1 MRTIIKIIM
10 FILIVLPLLS
20 PLLSS
25 PVTAIGLGI
34 GPSELKITN
43 ALRGAEYQRTITVF
57 NPDKERANFTLGV
70 EGEAS
75 DWISLYQLKAPDEP
89 IESIS
94 IPGEGN
100 AAILVKFNIPE
111 DAASGIY
118 TATIYAE
125 TIPDETIDTEVGA
138 VTVLRA
144 PASVTIEVTGTQILT
159 GIVKYI
165 TTRDTEVNYPL
176 RIEVLFQNT
185 GNVIAK
191 PEIKTVITK
200 NGTFIESF
208 IHADTEIKPDAL
220 DTISVEWNTTGNEPG
235 DYSANVTV
243 SLGREVL
250 ATQELPFKLLPVGT
264 LSRQGSLTDISY
276 EGEPSVGKVIKILA
290 TFVNTGEI
298 DTKAKFIGEEYLDG
312 DLIDTINS
320 EELLVPVRE
329 TGTLTAYLKI
339 EEDGSY
345 VIKGH
350 LLYEG
355 KTTETKELSFDVG
368 TEPETKTE
376 PSFGFDAIETI
387 ALSVVVVIAIL
398 LIVVFVRKRKR
409 K

>member
-1 MRTIIKIIM
+1 MRTVIKIIM
-10 FILIVLPLLS
+10 VIFIVLPLLS

-43 ALRGAEYQRTITVF
+43 ALRGGEYERTITVF
-57 NPDKERANFTLGV
+57 NPGKERANFTLGA

-94 IPGEGN
+94 IPGKGN

-125 TIPDETIDTEVGA
+125 TLPGETTDTEVGA
-138 VTVLRA
+138 VTALRA

-159 GIVKYI
+159 GVVGYI

-176 RIEVLFQNT
+176 QIQVSFQNT

-191 PEIKTVITK
+191 PEIKTAITK

-220 DTISVEWNTTGNEPG
+220 DTISVVWDTTGKESG
-235 DYSANVTV
+235 DYEANVTV
-243 SLGREVL
+243 SLGGEVL
-250 ATQELPFKLLPVGT
+250 STQDLQFKLLPVGT
-264 LSRQGSLTDISY
+264 LSRQGNLTDLSY
-276 EGEPSVGKVIKILA
+276 DGKLSAGKTLKILA
-290 TFVNTGEI
+290 TFRNTGEI
-298 DTKAKFIGEEYLDG
+298 DTKAMFIGEVYVDG
-312 DLIDTINS
+312 DLIDTIES
-320 EELLVPVRE
+320 KELLVPVRE

-339 EEDGSY
+339 EKDGSY

-350 LLYEG
+350 ALYEG
-355 KTTETKELSFDVG
+355 KTTETKEFSFDVG
-368 TEPETKTE
+368 TKAETE
-376 PSFGFDAIETI
+376 PTSNSIPGFGAIGVI
-387 ALSVVVVIAIL
+387 IAIASVMGYL
-398 LIVVFVRKRKR
+398 VYRRRKSEW
-409 K
+409 